1 MTPGRDRS
9 VKVWGHIVKIGVK
22 TFSGCDKSCICR
34 TTYYKFTKSCVGYNQ
49 GIFFNLCTNITNS
62 VMHHDLNSNLIEQ
75 IIFNSKTNYYTGN
88 IFFVL
93 EMKHCSDKLLIYL
106 NSSVKFTRSR
116 LFLVTYLSTRL
127 LSAFVS
133 TLPLWC
139 IYFHYPYSRHGLF
152 MNEIIVSWLGK
163 DICNSMRFSF

>member
-1 MTPGRDRS
+1 MPCHGGETDPIKS
-9 VKVWGHIVKIGVK
+9 INPVLY
-22 TFSGCDKSCICR
+22 KSC
-34 TTYYKFTKSCVGYNQ
+34 YNKSFRNWT
-49 GIFFNLCTNITNS
+49 IKLNLLFVCQYFRS
-62 VMHHDLNSNLIEQ
+62 QIEQ
-75 IIFNSKTNYYTGN
+75 IIFNSKTNYYTVN

-127 LSAFVS
+127 LSAFVT

-139 IYFHYPYSRHGLF
+139 FYFHYPYLRHGLF
-152 MNEIIVSWLGK
+152 MNEIKVSWLGK